1 MSMTAVLE
9 VIGAD
14 DPPAELETLLRYLST
29 DDTLRGVDIEPVLR
43 PPPTS
48 AMGPVL
54 ELLEVAASSGA
65 GMAVVRALAGWLGT
79 RDSRIKIKST
89 VGEVCTVVDLTNVR
103 DPAIVAELLRALTD
117 S

>member
-1 MSMTAVLE
+1 MTAVLE
-9 VIGAD
+9 VVGAD

-43 PPPTS
+43 PPQQS

-54 ELLEVAASSGA
+54 EMLEIAASGGT

-79 RDSRIKIKST
+79 RNTRIQIKST
-89 VGEVCTVVDLTNVR
+89 VGDVCTVVDLTNVR
-103 DPAIVAELLRALTD
+103 DPAIVAELLRAFNQ